1 MNNRRAIRLAIAVV
15 CACTAAP
22 AAPDSEHFEMRIRPL
37 LAKSCYGC
45 HSTAPMG
52 GLAVNSRAALLKGGN
67 NGPAIIP
74 GKPEESLLIKAV
86 RQPDDKLKMPM
97 QAERLSAREIEDLA
111 AWIKDGAAWP
121 DAALPD
127 ASAATKKSSYVITP
141 EQRAFWAF
149 RPATKPAPPR
159 VKNGALE
166 KSAKG
171 DIDRFILAKLEDK
184 GLAPNRPAAKRD
196 LIRRAYIDLT
206 GLPPTF
212 DEVEAFANDASP
224 GAYPAMVDRLLQSE
238 HYGERWGRY
247 WLDVAR
253 YADDKLNNDVEDPY
267 ANSFRYRDW
276 VIRAFND
283 DMPYDLFVKAQIAG
297 DQIQDAKYKDLAVGL
312 GMYGIGPELTDDSVD
327 VTTRGFLALTGAC
340 AQCHD
345 HKFDPIPTKDY
356 YAISGVFT
364 STRRGEMELAPAD
377 TVAKYKAQEK
387 RVKEVEDRITAFLH
401 NQASQLAEILASESP
416 RYIRAAR
423 KVLGP
428 VADQKKPDRVR
439 ADSKRI
445 AAEDGLD
452 AETLDRWVKLLSDP
466 NMDNPHLKGWRE
478 ESFDLAKFRETA
490 LNVLKERKAVDDEN
504 FLRRGGAKK
513 QVLQEFVAVAL
524 PLDKF
529 QLWRD
534 LFFSDF
540 YGNEFKQEEDG
551 ILYYGPNRGYLKSD
565 GTIERFLDGP
575 WKAHLAAM
583 RAELRVVRSDLPAR
597 YPFAHIIKD
606 AKVHNERIQIGGQK
620 ENLGEEAPRAF
631 LSILCD
637 GPPRP
642 FKDGSGRLELAEAIA
657 NAKNPLTARVMV
669 NRIWQRHFGE
679 GLVRT
684 LSNFGR
690 MGEKPSHPELLDYLT
705 SRFVESGWSIKA
717 LHREIMLSTTYLL
730 SADMSD
736 RNFRVDPDNRLL
748 WRANR
753 KRMDAEALRDSL
765 LLVSGDLDR
774 SAGGPPLKME
784 NAGMHKRTVYGF
796 VSRRKL
802 DGTLSLFDFP
812 NPNASAEQRLVTLT
826 PLQQLYFLNSAF
838 VNDRAQALAAKLAG
852 DPEARIRGAYK
863 TILGR
868 LPAADELKTSLEYIK
883 AGKEDW
889 PGFAKI
895 LLSSNEFLFVN

>member
-1 MNNRRAIRLAIAVV
+1 MNNPRALRFAIAIVST
-15 CACTAAP
+15 CAAAL
-22 AAPDSEHFEMRIRPL
+22 AAAGTEHFEMRVRPV

-52 GLAVNSRAALLKGGN
+52 GLAVNSRAALLKGGQH
-67 NGPAIIP
+67 GPAIVP

-86 RQPDDKLKMPM
+86 REPDDKLKMPM
-97 QAERLSAREIEDLA
+97 QAERLSAREIEDLE

-121 DAALPD
+121 EAA
-127 ASAATKKSSYVITP
+127 AAPKRSSYVITP

-149 RPATKPAPPR
+149 RPVSKPALPR
-159 VKNGALE
+159 VRNTAWAKN
-166 KSAKG
+166 
-171 DIDRFILAKLEDK
+171 DVDRFVLAKLEEK
-184 GLAPNRPAAKRD
+184 GLAPNKPAAKRD
-196 LIRRAYIDLT
+196 LIRRAYLDLT

-212 DEVEAFANDASP
+212 EQTEAFLNDPSP
-224 GAYPAMVDRLLQSE
+224 GAYGQMIDRLLASE

-276 VIRAFND
+276 AIRAFNE

-297 DQIQDAKYKDLAVGL
+297 DQIQDGKHKDLAVGL
-312 GMYGIGPELTDDSVD
+312 GLYGLGPELADDSVD

-364 STRRGEMELAPAD
+364 SGRRSELELAPAD
-377 TVAKYKAQEK
+377 VVAKYKAQEK
-387 RVKEVEDRITAFLH
+387 KIKEVEDRITNFLH
-401 NQASQLAEILASESP
+401 NQATQMAEVLASESP

-423 KVLGP
+423 NVLG
-428 VADQKKPDRVR
+428 AA
-439 ADSKRI
+439 ADSKQI
-445 AAEDGLD
+445 AAAGGLD
-452 AETLDRWVKLLSDP
+452 AETLARWVRLLSDS
-466 NMDNPHLKGWRE
+466 NLDNPHLKGWRE
-478 ESFDLAKFRETA
+478 DSFDLAKFRETA

-534 LFFSDF
+534 LFFNDF

-565 GTIERFLDGP
+565 GTIERFFDGP
-575 WKAHLAAM
+575 WKTHLVAM
-583 RAELRVVRSDLPAR
+583 RAELRVLRSDLPAR

-606 AKVHNERIQIGGQK
+606 DKIRNERVQIGGQK
-620 ENLGEEAPRAF
+620 ENPGEEAPRAF

-637 GPPRP
+637 GPPEP
-642 FKDGSGRLELAEAIA
+642 FKNGSGRLELAEAIA
-657 NAKNPLTARVMV
+657 NSRNPLTARVMV

-690 MGEKPSHPELLDYLT
+690 MGETPSHPELLDYLA
-705 SRFVESGWSIKA
+705 SRFTESGWSIKS
-717 LHREIMLSTTYLL
+717 LHREIMLSSTYML
-730 SADMSD
+730 SADVSD

-748 WRANR
+748 WRAHR
-753 KRMDAEALRDSL
+753 RRLDAEALRDSL
-765 LLVSGDLDR
+765 LFVSGELDR
-774 SAGGPPLKME
+774 SAGGPSVKMDTP
-784 NAGMHKRTVYGF
+784 GMHRRTVYGF

-802 DGTLSLFDFP
+802 DPTLSLFDFP

-826 PLQQLYFLNSAF
+826 PLQQLYFLNSGF
-838 VNDRAQALAAKLAG
+838 VNGRAIALTGRLAG
-852 DPEARIRGAYK
+852 EAEARIRGLYK
-863 TILGR
+863 TVLGR
-868 LPAADELKTSLEYIK
+868 LPAADELRMSLDYV
-883 AGKEDW
+883 AGNEDW
-889 PGFAKI
+889 ANFAKI